1 MTAKQNPQKQNGIEE
16 KMEEADAKERG
27 PDADME
33 SETQGK
39 LNASGDDHGYLDVCN
54 SPKLKAKM
62 NAKDDSKDYWNSDHW
77 KLQQHKSRSCSSQF
91 LHLRATAKW

>member
-1 MTAKQNPQKQNGIEE
+1 MTAKQNLQKQNGIEE

-39 LNASGDDHGYLDVCN
+39 LNPGVDDHGYLDVAIL
-54 SPKLKAKM
+54 P
-62 NAKDDSKDYWNSDHW
+62 D
-77 KLQQHKSRSCSSQF
+77 
-91 LHLRATAKW
+91 